1 MNTQTEAEWAAAQR
15 NQKALN
21 TNALLTVLV
30 KLDRILTGSSQ
41 LDIQVESTNGY
52 HGTAP
57 SWTDGKKIVFDETS
71 IPESFTNAQLVS
83 LFGLNY
89 HELAHILY
97 TPISKNA
104 PIHSV
109 LYDLASK
116 RFPDGWLPSHIHAG
130 FNILEDQRIERLMIG
145 QWPSTKPYFVN
156 AASDHI
162 LNTLR
167 KTYTNREE
175 ALANAYTLI
184 LGRSYLGSD
193 VIRQARGSFITFKGA
208 ELADKIES
216 IVKEYQTLVYPDDT
230 ERAAELILDLYESVS
245 RDVLNNQ
252 PEHGNHGTVAT
263 PVSQTEQN
271 KNQKEAQGAASEA
284 EENEAE
290 EEQDAVEDSEGGGT
304 EKADEGG
311 DEGGSGSG
319 EASDEDSGDDSD
331 GNGSGEGSDSEKAEN
346 HSDNSRSQS
355 AGSQE
360 GSPRNDISDL
370 KETLRSLKEEV
381 LEDNNVLDEL
391 VDVREKMNR
400 VRTFDV
406 TKAGI
411 PKVRGTKNI
420 VLREDIVT
428 SRKIENE
435 FRQLITQADPGW
447 ESDHSDGRINIGR
460 AMNSDDLESVWDRW
474 EPGHNDVNDLEVVLL
489 IDTSGS
495 MKGRIEDVSRF
506 TWAVKRALDSIDAS
520 TTVLTYD
527 SDVEVLF
534 TADQKAIRNEYT
546 SMKAKGG
553 TSVSDALTTAKR
565 VLDVSKR
572 THKIIITMTD
582 GSWHDSFESEKIIRQ
597 LNKGGCHTALA
608 YLSGYKME
616 EERKKAYT
624 SSQQINHCCQTTA
637 VVADGKE
644 LAEFAS
650 KVVKNVMKET
660 INGKRG

>member
-1 MNTQTEAEWAAAQR
+1 MTTQNEASVAAAER
-15 NQKALN
+15 NRKVLN

-41 LDIQVESTNGY
+41 LDIQVESKNSHYGA
-52 HGTAP
+52 AP

-193 VIRQARGSFITFKGA
+193 VIRQARESFITFKGA

-252 PEHGNHGTVAT
+252 PEHGNHGTVAA
-263 PVSQTEQN
+263 PISQTEQN

-290 EEQDAVEDSEGGGT
+290 EEQDAAEDSEGGGT
-304 EKADEGG
+304 EKSDEGG
-311 DEGGSGSG
+311 DENGTGSGQASDDDSDGSGSG
-319 EASDEDSGDDSD
+319 EGGADSD
-331 GNGSGEGSDSEKAEN
+331 TEKVESQ
-346 HSDNSRSQS
+346 SDNSRSQS
-355 AGSQE
+355 AGDQE
-360 GSPRNDISDL
+360 GSPRDDISDL

-381 LEDNNVLDEL
+381 LEDNDVLDEL

-420 VLREDIVT
+420 VLREDILT

-489 IDTSGS
+489 IDTSAS
-495 MKGRIEDVSRF
+495 MSGNIEDVSRF

-520 TTVLTYD
+520 TTVLTY
-527 SDVEVLF
+527 SFEVEVLF
-534 TADQKAIRNEYT
+534 TADQKATRNEYT
-546 SMKAKGG
+546 AMKAKGG

-582 GSWHDSFESEKIIRQ
+582 GSWHDSFESEKIINQ
-597 LNKGGCHTALA
+597 LNKNGCHTALA

-624 SSQQINHCCQTTA
+624 SSRQINHCCQTAT

-650 KVVKNVMKET
+650 NVVKNVMKET
-660 INGKRG
+660 IKGKRG